1 MHGTHRAFP
10 LHTTGCPHPV
20 VCIPA
25 RRCWAA
31 PLDVYHTHRAQAL
44 LGTNWNDAI
53 DVLDL
58 GLDALDAMDDP
69 EADGRSVEMEAE
81 IDSLP
86 PGSKVRYGRGRVG
99 AGSR

>member
-1 MHGTHRAFP
+1 MHT
-10 LHTTGCPHPV
+10 
-20 VCIPA
+20 
-25 RRCWAA
+25 
-31 PLDVYHTHRAQAL
+31 THRAQAL

-69 EADGRSVEMEAE
+69 EADGRSAEMEAE

-86 PGSKVRYGRGRVG
+86 PGSKVRYGRGRVEV
-99 AGSR
+99 GSR